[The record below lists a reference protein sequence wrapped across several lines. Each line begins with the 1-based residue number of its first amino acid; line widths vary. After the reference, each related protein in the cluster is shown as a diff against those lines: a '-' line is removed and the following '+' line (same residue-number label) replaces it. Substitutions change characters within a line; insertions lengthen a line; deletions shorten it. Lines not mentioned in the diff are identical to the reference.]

1 MISLHYKGTINS
13 LQRLH
18 KEFERD
24 IYMKIIV
31 TIIPTNLVTNSLLSL
46 FLSFIESKSRNQIFS
61 KLVVWQR
68 EIVLLFIY
76 SKLCSTLKT
85 CRIR

>member
-31 TIIPTNLVTNSLLSL
+31 TKIPTNLVTNSLLSL
-46 FLSFIESKSRNQIFS
+46 F
-61 KLVVWQR
+61 
-68 EIVLLFIY
+68 
-76 SKLCSTLKT
+76 
-85 CRIR
+85 

>member
-61 KLVVWQR
+61 KLVLWQR